1 MLERLRQ
8 LPARLLEFW
17 KKLTT
22 RQRVISIS
30 SFAAVVITLVILII
44 LLSRV
49 QYEPLT
55 TFESTATAKSA
66 METLTAEGI
75 ANRLEEDN
83 LTVDVDVT
91 KKQNAVLA
99 LAGSDAGTEMTLA
112 MLLNNDLSTTSN
124 DKALKNHLYMQSNI
138 ANLLE
143 ALEGVEKASVVY
155 FPADNTNKILNPQ
168 TEISCSVFLTIN
180 EDFNTREVPENIA
193 TTVAYAIG
201 NSTTDKIK
209 VIDQHGNLLFGGEE
223 EDQDVQDLNANL
235 AYKKLVEKWYND
247 KLFELAVKNGYSDAE
262 IVSSLDVNCDK
273 TSILYTEYLA
283 GEGLE
288 QGLYSSYKKISS
300 ETTGASGDIPGTD
313 SNDETDYYIS
323 TQNSGNSS
331 YDELDI
337 KYMPSER
344 VTETQKE
351 WGVINNA
358 QSSLGITLTR
368 IVEHTEEELTALG
381 LLEGTTFEEY
391 VANATQDNGGRV
403 ALDAGTEAERIEVLR
418 QLFSDASGI
427 PVANISITAYEIPNY
442 IASEVKEANVSMYL
456 EILLALLI
464 IGLLLFVV
472 FRAMQPEEVVETEPE
487 LSVERLLATTKDNQ
501 SLEDIEFGEKS
512 ETRKL
517 IEKYIDEN
525 PEAVAALLRNWL
537 RDDGWE

>member
-55 TFESTATAKSA
+55 TFESTSTAKLA

-99 LAGSDAGTEMTLA
+99 LAGSDAGGEMTLA
-112 MLLNNDLSTTSN
+112 MLLDNDLSTTSN
-124 DKALKNHLYMQSNI
+124 DKTLKNHLYMQANV

-143 ALEGVEKASVVY
+143 AIEGVEKASVVY

-168 TEISCSVFLTIN
+168 TEVSCSVFLTIN
-180 EDFNTREVPENIA
+180 EEFNTREVPENIA

-223 EDQDVQDLNANL
+223 EDKDVQDLNANL

-262 IVSSLDVNCDK
+262 IVSHLEVNCDK

-337 KYMPSER
+337 KYQPSER

-368 IVEHTEEELTALG
+368 VVEHTEQELTLLG

-391 VANATQDNGGRV
+391 VANNSERIV
-403 ALDAGTEAERIEVLR
+403 LDTRTEAERIEIMR

-427 PVANISITAYEIPNY
+427 PVSSISITAYEIPNF
-442 IASEVKEANVSMYL
+442 IANEVKETNVSMYL